1 MANRYTD
8 SFKRDMVR
16 LASQGGTDITSLCK
30 ENGISRS
37 TLYKWMSDYK
47 PFHADTITL
56 HEFETLKRQVET
68 LRLENEIVKEHNFIC
83 QQKIHLCIIFYKN
96 VYFLLTNIYLGQ
108 RLSKSIFPAQKT
120 QRFDFP
126 FRSRRT
132 IHFV

>member
-56 HEFETLKRQVET
+56 HEFETLERQVAT
-68 LRLENEIVKEHNFIC
+68 LRLENEIYRKILTLLMLSID
-83 QQKIHLCIIFYKN
+83 QKASV
-96 VYFLLTNIYLGQ
+96 VYSL
-108 RLSKSIFPAQKT
+108 KP
-120 QRFDFP
+120 
-126 FRSRRT
+126 
-132 IHFV
+132 H